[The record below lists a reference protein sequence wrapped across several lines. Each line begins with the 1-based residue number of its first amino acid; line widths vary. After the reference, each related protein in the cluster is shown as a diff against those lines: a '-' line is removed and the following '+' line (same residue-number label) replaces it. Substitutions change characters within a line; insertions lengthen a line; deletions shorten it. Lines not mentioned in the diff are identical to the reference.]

1 MSESACEAEE
11 AEVVEAQD
19 LREDL
24 EQRLGLA
31 TPTDTVRGT
40 FFLGALDEVRELEGE
55 EGMRQCMEAGGEL
68 RFVEFFNYP
77 VGAWLKVN
85 ETAARVMEPR
95 CGSWAEAQRRLGRRA
110 TADVLKTAAGKALLL
125 LSKGEPWRLLTNMPS
140 AYRAAVSFGERT
152 VTLEG
157 PTRAWVMMRCDF
169 MPCAWHEGVLL
180 GALEAMKAR
189 GVRVSG
195 SRLEVLASEYLVS
208 WE

>member
-1 MSESACEAEE
+1 MSVSACGAEAEE
-11 AEVVEAQD
+11 AHD

-24 EQRLGLA
+24 EQRLALA

-40 FFLGALDEVRELEGE
+40 FFLGALDAVRALEGE
-55 EGMRQCMEAGGEL
+55 EGVRQCVEAGGEP

-77 VGAWLKVN
+77 VEAWLRVS
-85 ETAARVMEPR
+85 EAAARLLERR
-95 CGSWAEAQRRLGRRA
+95 CGSWAEAQRQLGRRA
-110 TADVLKTAAGKALLL
+110 TADMLKSAAGKALLL
-125 LSKGEPWRLLTNMPS
+125 LSRGEALRLLTNMPS
-140 AYRAAVSFGERT
+140 AYRSAVNFGERT

-157 PTRAWVMMRCDF
+157 PTRGRVLMRRDF

-180 GALEAMKAR
+180 AALEGMKAR

-195 SRLEVLASEYLVS
+195 SRLEVLDSEYLLT

>member
-1 MSESACEAEE
+1 MSVSACEAE
-11 AEVVEAQD
+11 AVEAQD

-24 EQRLGLA
+24 EQRLALA
-31 TPTDTVRGT
+31 TPSDTVRGT
-40 FFLGALDEVRELEGE
+40 FFLGALEAVRALEGE
-55 EGMRQCMEAGGEL
+55 EGVRQCVEAGGEP

-77 VGAWLKVN
+77 VEAWLKVS
-85 ETAARVMEPR
+85 ETAARVLEPR

-110 TADVLKTAAGKALLL
+110 TADLLKSAAGKALLL

-140 AYRAAVSFGERT
+140 AYRTAVNFGERT

-157 PTRAWVMMRCDF
+157 PTRGRVMMRRDF

-180 GALEAMKAR
+180 AALETMKAR
-189 GVRVSG
+189 DVRVSG
-195 SRLEVLASEYLVS
+195 TRLEVLESEYLVT